1 MGFSEILKQDKRV
14 QKYHESYMRHP
25 FVRGLA
31 NGNLDKNKFR
41 KYLIQD
47 TLYLKDYAKVYAYA
61 FLLGESI
68 EDLQFLHTCIGVVMS
83 EETNMHIKYLND
95 FGLNVYEIDNMEIEK
110 ANRDYLD
117 YMLGF
122 SKENDMKSIF
132 VAALACTLTYE
143 YIGKQLKYER
153 LNDDK
158 RHYYDPWI
166 DEYAG
171 KSFESFS
178 IKSCELIDRYCADIS
193 LEEQERLI
201 DIYIKA
207 CEYEMGFW
215 DMSFEI
221 K

>member
-117 YMLGF
+117 YMIGF

>member
-1 MGFSEILKQDKRV
+1 
-14 QKYHESYMRHP
+14 MRHP

-61 FLLGESI
+61 FLFGESI

-117 YMLGF
+117 YMLKF

-132 VAALACTLTYE
+132 VAAFACTLTYE
-143 YIGKQLKYER
+143 YIGKKLKKE
-153 LNDDK
+153 
-158 RHYYDPWI
+158 
-166 DEYAG
+166 
-171 KSFESFS
+171 
-178 IKSCELIDRYCADIS
+178 
-193 LEEQERLI
+193 
-201 DIYIKA
+201 
-207 CEYEMGFW
+207 
-215 DMSFEI
+215 
-221 K
+221 